1 MIYLIDS
8 ENITPEIWVPMIEV
22 GKNDKFIMF
31 LSPSTI
37 NQSIRLS
44 LLAKIISTST
54 ARLIL
59 VNCTGGK
66 NTMDLCIAAKLG
78 ELITQE
84 RTPRQ
89 YAIVSNDTGYDGLI
103 DTFQSAGHDIKRIG
117 MKTAH
122 IVPKPVSEPV
132 IKAETPAVTVAPLT
146 KKQKKTVKAF
156 CEKQGIKSC
165 VADELISYLQEH
177 GLNAST
183 ITCGLNSNLQ
193 KHYKGGKVK
202 EFIKSAKKSLIPAIA
217 S

>member
-1 MIYLIDS
+1 MVYLIDS

-22 GKNDKFIMF
+22 KKNDKFIMF

-54 ARLIL
+54 AKLTL

-78 ELITQE
+78 ALIAQE

-89 YAIVSNDTGYDGLI
+89 YTIVSNDTGYDGLI
-103 DTFQSAGHDIKRIG
+103 DTFQSAEHDIKRIG

-122 IVPKPVSEPV
+122 IVLPPVPEPV
-132 IKAETPAVTVAPLT
+132 VKTKTPVVAVSPLT
-146 KKQKKTVKAF
+146 KKQKKAVRAF
-156 CEKQGIKSC
+156 CQKQDIKSC
-165 VADELISYLQEH
+165 VAEELIGYLQEH
-177 GLNAST
+177 GHNAST
-183 ITCGLNSNLQ
+183 ITCGLNSSLQ